1 MVAHGRVT
9 RHFLRP
15 PVSHGAFGRRFSYVR
30 VMKTRYLLKSLLL
43 LSALKVPGAAKQIV
57 LSCFI
62 GFSRH
67 TMRME
72 NTVMKTSLL
81 LVLLVTGAGAQTAAN
96 WTYRL
101 PLNSPQA
108 REYHTMVYDSARGQ
122 ITLFGGAY
130 SAPDVEVGGIS
141 SLTYLALN
149 DTWVWDGA
157 NWAQKSPL
165 TRPPARVYHGMAYD
179 AARSQVVVFGGTTS
193 GFSPAAISDTWVW
206 DGVNWAQKSPPIFP
220 PARMGH
226 AMAYDSVHHEVV
238 LFGGISAGY
247 NPTDLNDTWV
257 WDGANW
263 TQKFPKTS
271 PPARSLHAMAYD
283 SGHGQLVLFGGIV
296 NLKSGPALGDTWVW
310 DGANWTQK
318 APQASPPAQY
328 AHALAYDSAHG
339 QVLLSGMFTTA
350 ANITWVWEGSN
361 WIQKTP
367 ITSPSA
373 RLRFAMAYDSAHG
386 QAVLCGGAVFH
397 LAPGGASGPPTL
409 WGDTWTWDGG
419 SIAALPTI
427 KSVIGA
433 GAFGGSSAAAPGSW
447 VEIYGTNLASTT
459 RPWAGADFSG
469 NNAPTSLDGVL
480 VTIGDQKAFLDYISP
495 GQVNAQLPSTIGAG
509 TWQLTV
515 TTATVTSA
523 PVNLDVNATE
533 PELLAPASF
542 KIGGNQ
548 YVVAQLP
555 DGSYV
560 LPAGAI
566 AGVNSRPAQPGE
578 TIVIYGIGFGA
589 VVPNLPAGQIVTQS
603 NQLSASLLIQ
613 FGQTAAQAVYAGL
626 APGFV
631 GLYQF
636 NVVVPPVPDNNLAP
650 FTFNLAGVAGTQTL
664 YTAVHQ

>member
-1 MVAHGRVT
+1 
-9 RHFLRP
+9 
-15 PVSHGAFGRRFSYVR
+15 
-30 VMKTRYLLKSLLL
+30 
-43 LSALKVPGAAKQIV
+43 
-57 LSCFI
+57 
-62 GFSRH
+62 
-67 TMRME
+67 
-72 NTVMKTSLL
+72 MKTSLL
-81 LVLLVTGAGAQTAAN
+81 LVLFVTGAGAQTAAN

-130 SAPDVEVGGIS
+130 SDPRLPGVRS
-141 SLTYLALN
+141 CQLCYLNLN

-165 TRPPARVYHGMAYD
+165 ARPPARVYHGMAYD
-179 AARSQVVVFGGTTS
+179 AARSQVVVFGGTPS
-193 GFSPAAISDTWVW
+193 GFSPAALSDTWVW
-206 DGVNWAQKSPPIFP
+206 DGANWAQKSPPIFP

-226 AMAYDSVHHEVV
+226 AMAYDSVHHQVV

-271 PPARSLHAMAYD
+271 PSARQLHAMACD
-283 SGHGQLVLFGGIV
+283 SGHGQLVLFGGV
-296 NLKSGPALGDTWVW
+296 ANLSSGPVLDDTWVW

-339 QVLLSGMFTTA
+339 QVLLSGIFYTGTGYTA
-350 ANITWVWEGSN
+350 VNITWVWEGSN

-367 ITSPSA
+367 QTSPSP
-373 RLRFAMAYDSAHG
+373 RRGSAMAYDSAHG
-386 QAVLCGGAVFH
+386 QVVLCGGAVYD
-397 LAPGGASGPPTL
+397 LEPGGVSAPPTL

-419 SIAALPTI
+419 SITALPTI

-459 RPWAGADFSG
+459 RQWAGADFSG
-469 NNAPTSLDGVL
+469 NNAPTSLDGVQ
-480 VTIGDQKAFLDYISP
+480 VTIGGQKAFLDYISP
-495 GQVNAQLPSTIGAG
+495 GQVNAQLPSTIGVG

-515 TTATVTSA
+515 STATATSA
-523 PVNLDVNATE
+523 PVNLEVNATQ
-533 PELLAPASF
+533 PALLAPASF

-560 LPAGAI
+560 LPTGAI

-603 NQLSASLLIQ
+603 NQVSASLQIQ

-626 APGFV
+626 APGFI

-636 NVVVPPVPDNNLAP
+636 NVVVPAVADSNLVP

>member
-1 MVAHGRVT
+1 MG
-9 RHFLRP
+9 
-15 PVSHGAFGRRFSYVR
+15 
-30 VMKTRYLLKSLLL
+30 
-43 LSALKVPGAAKQIV
+43 
-57 LSCFI
+57 
-62 GFSRH
+62 
-67 TMRME
+67 
-72 NTVMKTSLL
+72 NTVIQTSLL
-81 LVLLVTGAGAQTAAN
+81 LVLFVTGAGAQTAAN

-130 SAPDVEVGGIS
+130 SAPDVYGGDRS
-141 SLTYLALN
+141 PLTYSTLN

-165 TRPPARVYHGMAYD
+165 ASPPARVYHGMAYD
-179 AARSQVVVFGGTTS
+179 DARGQVVVFGGTPS

-226 AMAYDSVHHEVV
+226 AMAYDSVHHQVV
-238 LFGGISAGY
+238 LFGGISAGN

-271 PPARSLHAMAYD
+271 PPARQLHAMAYD
-283 SGHGQLVLFGGIV
+283 SSHGQLVLFGGIL
-296 NLKSGPALGDTWVW
+296 NLKSGPVLGDTWVW

-328 AHALAYDSAHG
+328 AYALAYDSARG
-339 QVLLSGMFTTA
+339 QVLLSGTGYTA

-373 RLRFAMAYDSAHG
+373 RTRFAMAYDSAHG
-386 QAVLCGGAVFH
+386 QVVLCGGEVADMYR
-397 LAPGGASGPPTL
+397 GQTL
-409 WGDTWTWDGG
+409 YGDTWTWDGG

-427 KSVIGA
+427 QSVIGA

-459 RPWAGADFSG
+459 RSWAGADFSG
-469 NNAPTSLDGVL
+469 NNAPTALDGVQ
-480 VTIGDQKAFLDYISP
+480 VTIGGQKAFLDYISP
-495 GQVNAQLPSTIGAG
+495 GQVNAQLPSTIGVG

-515 TTATVTSA
+515 GTATATSA
-523 PVNLDVNATE
+523 PVNLKVNTTQPA
-533 PELLAPASF
+533 LLAPASF
-542 KIGGNQ
+542 RIGGSQ

-560 LPAGAI
+560 LPTGAI

-578 TIVIYGIGFGA
+578 TIVIYGIGFGT
-589 VVPNLPAGQIVTQS
+589 VVPDLPAGQIVTQS
-603 NQLSASLLIQ
+603 NQLSAPLQIQ
-613 FGQTAAQAVYAGL
+613 FGLTAAQVVYAGL
-626 APGFV
+626 APGYL

-636 NVVVPPVPDNNLAP
+636 NVVVPPVTDSNLVP
-650 FTFNLAGVAGTQTL
+650 LTFNLGGAAGTQTL